1 MWVSERVM
9 MGVLEKSPRNRS
21 SCHLQQFL
29 EARASRTKGL
39 NGRVHANTSAHG
51 VEPMDKFVPVEHPS
65 EPLEADK
72 PTWCPRPEPCIM
84 HDGRIWK
91 ERITAKLPQ
100 KAELLGDTSPFTTR
114 PKRQHRYHKQ

>member
-1 MWVSERVM
+1 MSFTAVSV
-9 MGVLEKSPRNRS
+9 
-21 SCHLQQFL
+21 
-29 EARASRTKGL
+29 RASRTKGL
-39 NGRVHANTSAHG
+39 NGRVHANTSPHG

-100 KAELLGDTSPFTTR
+100 KAERRASGGHIIL
-114 PKRQHRYHKQ
+114 HHWA

>member
-21 SCHLQQFL
+21 SCHSQQFL

-84 HDGRIWK
+84 HVSN
-91 ERITAKLPQ
+91 TSFLSSFLPTFLPVFLKL
-100 KAELLGDTSPFTTR
+100 
-114 PKRQHRYHKQ
+114 H

>member
-21 SCHLQQFL
+21 SCHSQQFL

-100 KAELLGDTSPFTTR
+100 KAELLGDIAPFTTG
-114 PKRQHRYHKQ
+114 PKRQHWYHKQ